1 MPSRPGFSLDIRRGL
16 LLLCAL
22 FAVGMTTITLLNVN
36 RLKSAILSER
46 ELMLRNATQTAF
58 GVIDYYY
65 RESQSGKLTV
75 QQAQAQALAA
85 VRGMRYGAKHDGYF
99 WITNDAEP
107 IPTVLMHPIVPALDG
122 KAPDAP
128 KFDTATA
135 YRPGIDAKSVKTGGK
150 VNIYTAQNL
159 AARGSDGG
167 IFDYAFPKPKTGGGV
182 TDEAYPKAAYAMRF
196 APWHWEIA
204 TGVYVDDVSAAAWD
218 YSVWGLL
225 ISVAAIGVL
234 LALAIVVVRRT
245 NTSLRGALLAFARL
259 EQGDLTVR
267 MAHRANDEIGTV
279 MDSAQKMIDRF
290 IATIAAVRASS
301 EQLHS
306 ASGQVS
312 STSQSMSQSA
322 SEQAASVEET
332 SATVEQAAASIKQN
346 ADNAASADA
355 LAQQVLQRAK
365 DSNVAVGETAAAM
378 QSIAERI
385 SVIDDIA
392 YQTNML
398 ALNAAIEAARAGEHG
413 KGFAVV
419 AAEVRKLAEKSQAAA
434 KEIGDLAGST
444 VKHAENARG
453 LLSEL
458 VVLKTKNYGL
468 VQEIAAAT
476 EEQSTGMQQINQAVA
491 QLSAVTQQNA
501 SASEQLAATAEE
513 LNAQATTLQDLIGQ
527 FRIDDAAA
535 ARPPAGAERPEAA
548 PSPRAIAVRPA
559 LAGAAAGDFV
569 KF

>member
-1 MPSRPGFSLDIRRGL
+1 
-16 LLLCAL
+16 
-22 FAVGMTTITLLNVN
+22 
-36 RLKSAILSER
+36 
-46 ELMLRNATQTAF
+46 
-58 GVIDYYY
+58 
-65 RESQSGKLTV
+65 
-75 QQAQAQALAA
+75 
-85 VRGMRYGAKHDGYF
+85 
-99 WITNDAEP
+99 
-107 IPTVLMHPIVPALDG
+107 
-122 KAPDAP
+122 
-128 KFDTATA
+128 
-135 YRPGIDAKSVKTGGK
+135 
-150 VNIYTAQNL
+150 
-159 AARGSDGG
+159 
-167 IFDYAFPKPKTGGGV
+167 
-182 TDEAYPKAAYAMRF
+182 MRF

-234 LALAIVVVRRT
+234 LALAIVVLRRT
-245 NTSLRGALLAFARL
+245 NASLRGALLAFARL

-267 MAHRANDEIGTV
+267 MTHRASDEIGTV
-279 MDSAQKMIDRF
+279 MDSAQRMIDRF
-290 IATIAAVRASS
+290 SATIAAVRASS

-365 DSNVAVGETAAAM
+365 DSNVAVGETAGAM

-468 VQEIAAAT
+468 VQEIAAAS

-491 QLSAVTQQNA
+491 QFSAVTQQNA

-513 LNAQATTLQDLIGQ
+513 MNAQAATLQDLIGQ

-535 ARPPAGAERPEAA
+535 ARLPAGAERPEAA
-548 PSPRAIAVRPA
+548 PSPRAIAVRPT

>member
-1 MPSRPGFSLDIRRGL
+1 MARPVRFAFDLRNSML
-16 LLLCAL
+16 LLVIV
-22 FAVGMTTITLLNVN
+22 AVASMVVMVWQSVTAVHQ
-36 RLKSAILSER
+36 AILGER
-46 ELMLRNATQTAF
+46 QIMLRNATETAM
-58 GVIDYYY
+58 GTLRHYDDLANAG
-65 RESQSGKLTV
+65 RMSQADAR
-75 QQAQAQALAA
+75 AQAMAAL
-85 VRGMRYGAKHDGYF
+85 RTMRYGKSGYF
-99 WITNDAEP
+99 IVVTDAY
-107 IPTVLMHPIVPALDG
+107 PTPTMVMHATVPKLDG
-122 KAPDAP
+122 KVLDSS
-128 KFDTATA
+128 KYDDATA
-135 YRPGIDAKSVKTGGK
+135 YQEVGGPMHRTGGK
-150 VNIYTAQNL
+150 LNHYAAFVL
-159 AARGSDGG
+159 AARGAQGG
-167 IFDYAFPKPKTGGGV
+167 YVEYPFAKPLAGGGV
-182 TDEAYPKAAYAMRF
+182 TQEKFPKMTYVRAF
-196 APWHWEIA
+196 APWHLVVS
-204 TGVYVDDVSAAAWD
+204 TGAYIDDIDAAAWRRSAGVL
-218 YSVWGLL
+218 SVSGAAMLILL
-225 ISVAAIGVL
+225 IAAILV
-234 LALAIVVVRRT
+234 IRRT
-245 NTSLRGALLAFARL
+245 NRSLSEGLKAFSRL
-259 EQGDLTVR
+259 ERGDLTVTLDNDS
-267 MAHRANDEIGTV
+267 HDEIARI
-279 MDSAQKMIDRF
+279 MRSAQAMVDRF
-290 IATIAAVRASS
+290 GRAIGQIRATATEIGA
-301 EQLHS
+301 

-312 STSQSMSQSA
+312 STSQSLSQSA

-365 DSNVAVGETAAAM
+365 DSNVAVGETAGAM

-468 VQEIAAAT
+468 VQEIAAAS

-491 QLSAVTQQNA
+491 QFSAVTQQNA

-513 LNAQATTLQDLIGQ
+513 MNAQAATLQDLIGQ

-535 ARPPAGAERPEAA
+535 ARLPAGAERPEAA
-548 PSPRAIAVRPA
+548 PSPRAIAVRPT